1 MAENGCPNLI
11 WHIGDFDSMERLE
24 PTERERVLAAGLS
37 CGVEFISDSEMVDA
51 AKRWAEQL
59 IETGK
64 PIMLQ
69 FHKPAMH

>member
-1 MAENGCPNLI
+1 MRRRVFLHLRTRSAHDDPQA
-11 WHIGDFDSMERLE
+11 
-24 PTERERVLAAGLS
+24 TERETVLAARLS
-37 CGVEFISDSEMVDA
+37 CGVELINDSTMVDA

-69 FHKPAMH
+69 FQNTAVH